1 MKRWSIFLVALVTLG
16 IASTVSA
23 DPIKDPLP
31 WIGPQILSIIN
42 QQNVWTPTDFAI
54 ARGDF
59 KSLKSLN
66 PNRSVTKL
74 RIAKDVMWK
83 SGIMLPGNR
92 VKPNDMST
100 YTVTNILGTILIWS
114 SDEYWK

>member
-16 IASTVSA
+16 IASTVRA

-54 ARGDF
+54 ARGD
-59 KSLKSLN
+59 SIS
-66 PNRSVTKL
+66 SVPKL
-74 RIAKDVMWK
+74 RIAKDVMRK
-83 SGIMLPGNR
+83 SGITLPG
-92 VKPNDMST
+92 
-100 YTVTNILGTILIWS
+100 ILGTILIWS
-114 SDEYWK
+114 SDEYWR